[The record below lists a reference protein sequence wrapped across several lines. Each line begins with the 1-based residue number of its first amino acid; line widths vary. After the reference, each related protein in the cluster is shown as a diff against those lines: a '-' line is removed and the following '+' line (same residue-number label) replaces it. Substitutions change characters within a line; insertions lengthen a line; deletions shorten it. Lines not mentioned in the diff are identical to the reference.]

1 LLIAADMS
9 ARLQHLA
16 DADVERIRR
25 LLERAGLPVAAPRIG
40 ADSAL
45 GYMRIDKKVK
55 AGRVRLVLLERIGQ
69 ATFTGSYP
77 DAVLDATLKANF
89 G

>member
-1 LLIAADMS
+1 MS

-16 DADVERIRR
+16 AADVERIRR
-25 LLERAGLPVAAPRIG
+25 LLLRAGLPVAAPQIG

-55 AGRVRLVLLERIGQ
+55 AGRVRLVLLERIGH
-69 ATFTGSYP
+69 AVLTGSYP
-77 DAVLDATLKANF
+77 DAALDATLRARF